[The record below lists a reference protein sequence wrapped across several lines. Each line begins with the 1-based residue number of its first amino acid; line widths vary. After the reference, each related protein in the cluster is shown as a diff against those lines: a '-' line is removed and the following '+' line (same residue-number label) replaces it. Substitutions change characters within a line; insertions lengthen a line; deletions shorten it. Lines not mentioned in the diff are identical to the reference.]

1 MPSKNTENWEQS
13 KNEKIQR
20 RSCVSLYHGGGLK
33 ISTWR
38 PPWLDIVAHGRPGG
52 LGVLVGN
59 DAGDRAFGRIGI
71 VLADRQDAHA
81 FTILVLL
88 AATVDALFLLVLR
101 LDVAANVLSVDLDG
115 APELH
120 LRPALADRL
129 PDLGEQHPSGLV
141 LDTEFAGEVHSS
153 KAFPQLGSNCHQTY
167 KRDSALRAEPLHI
180 IIA

>member
-1 MPSKNTENWEQS
+1 M
-13 KNEKIQR
+13 
-20 RSCVSLYHGGGLK
+20 
-33 ISTWR
+33 
-38 PPWLDIVAHGRPGG
+38 
-52 LGVLVGN
+52 
-59 DAGDRAFGRIGI
+59 
-71 VLADRQDAHA
+71 LADRQDAHA
-81 FTILVLL
+81 FTILGLL

-167 KRDSALRAEPLHI
+167 KRDSALRAEPCISSSLEVLT
-180 IIA
+180 ARVGLEML